1 VSGIKKIKKEI
12 SEITRDAGD
21 LRNKKKSTAG
31 AKSELMNRL
40 TKDAEVVL
48 QKLKIKNAVVEITM
62 LPDAQMRFLEKK
74 YMKKEKKIVDVLS
87 FVEPKEF
94 PRPDTKKKILGQVYL
109 NSEENKNNP
118 NRLRF
123 LLIHGILHILGYG
136 HYTPDDSII
145 METLEKKLWH
155 HVLSLGSIL
164 EPQRSRPLSQ
174 NAREKN

>member
-74 YMKKEKKIVDVLS
+74 YMKKEKKIVDVLNYGVLDPEDVRTRTIEHYK
-87 FVEPKEF
+87 FLLKVE
-94 PRPDTKKKILGQVYL
+94 DTMAELA
-109 NSEENKNNP
+109 
-118 NRLRF
+118 NRLF
-123 LLIHGILHILGYG
+123 
-136 HYTPDDSII
+136 
-145 METLEKKLWH
+145 KKSTQSSAKFPIAPEAL
-155 HVLSLGSIL
+155 
-164 EPQRSRPLSQ
+164 
-174 NAREKN
+174 KNHSPTQERA